1 MFKCLDT
8 HYHVANPS
16 LAGADLV
23 LAKAVA
29 VVCIGVVLTLA
40 FTAQVAVWIRAAT
53 RTELADFHYHSAPIA
68 FSVWHYGAWGK
79 ACGSA
84 VPWRQAQIKL
94 RKCPTLAGVAEL
106 G

>member
-1 MFKCLDT
+1 M
-8 HYHVANPS
+8 
-16 LAGADLV
+16 

-79 ACGSA
+79 
-84 VPWRQAQIKL
+84 
-94 RKCPTLAGVAEL
+94 
-106 G
+106 